1 MAIERMPG
9 HAANRGSGKEKS
21 RAATL
26 WWLADGVAAAIFA
39 GGIALAIAMAGSM
52 RTLGLV
58 LMLVAGPL
66 RAAIQVAATDSG
78 AAAAMAARRDLR
90 ARLFPALITSA
101 LRRGRPVGE
110 DVRLA
115 VDTVH
120 SLEGWHAR
128 YRPLRTAAVA
138 SPLLIA
144 AITALASPIAAAI
157 LIATL
162 IPFALGMMLA
172 GTAAARTADRQ
183 LTALTR
189 LSGLF
194 LDRVR
199 ALPEIRLFRAEDR
212 IVRQIGEAS
221 RDAAERTLSV
231 MRIAFVSGGIIEF
244 FAAIAVALVAVYCGF
259 NLLGLLPFPV
269 PEKLS
274 LWQAFFALA
283 MAPEFYL
290 PMRRL
295 AAAYHD
301 RQQGEAAFAA
311 IDSAA
316 PETTMSREAGIDRFE
331 GLVAH
336 RIAVRHPDGPPIGPI
351 GFTLPATGLTTIEG
365 PTGSG
370 KSSILHAVG
379 GLLPHEGQ
387 LGWVAG
393 SRPAI
398 GWAGQRVLLLP
409 GSIADAIALGRPD
422 ATRADVE
429 AAARMAGLAPLIRTR
444 GLDAD
449 LDDRGSGLSG
459 GERRRIGIARA
470 FLSRRPLLILD
481 EPTADLD
488 RETAAALIATLHR
501 LSSETAILVAT
512 HDPALSAIA
521 GQRILLP

>member
-1 MAIERMPG
+1 MAIRRPPG
-9 HAANRGSGKEKS
+9 RAVNRGPGKEKN

-39 GGIALAIAMAGSM
+39 GGIALAVAMADGM
-52 RTLGLV
+52 RILGLV
-58 LMLVAGPL
+58 LMLVAGAL

-78 AAAAMAARRDLR
+78 QAAAMTARRNLR

-128 YRPLRTAAVA
+128 YLPLRTAAVGG
-138 SPLLIA
+138 PLLIA
-144 AITALASPIAAAI
+144 AITAFASPIAAAI

-162 IPFALGMMLA
+162 IPFAFGMMLA
-172 GTAAARTADRQ
+172 GTAAARAADRQ

-231 MRIAFVSGGIIEF
+231 MRIAFVSGATIEF

-269 PEKLS
+269 PEKLE

-311 IDSAA
+311 IESAA
-316 PETTMSREAGIDRFE
+316 PETAPRKAGIDSFE
-331 GLVAH
+331 GLIAH
-336 RIAVRHPDGPPIGPI
+336 RIAVQHPDGPAIGPI

-370 KSSILHAVG
+370 KSSILHAIA

-409 GSIADAIALGRPD
+409 GSIADSIALGRPD
-422 ATRADVE
+422 ASRAEIE
-429 AAARMAGLAPLIRTR
+429 AAARMAGLHPLIRAR
-444 GLDAD
+444 GLDAE
-449 LDDRGSGLSG
+449 LDDSGSGLSG

-470 FLSRRPLLILD
+470 FLSGRPLLILD

-488 RETAAALIATLHR
+488 GETAAALIATLHR

-512 HDPALSAIA
+512 HDPALSAVA
-521 GQRILLP
+521 AQRIALP